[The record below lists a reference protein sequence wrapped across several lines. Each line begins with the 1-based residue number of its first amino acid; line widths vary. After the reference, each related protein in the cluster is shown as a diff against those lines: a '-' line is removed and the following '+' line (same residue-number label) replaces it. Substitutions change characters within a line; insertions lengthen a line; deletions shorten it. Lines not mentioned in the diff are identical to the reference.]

1 MYRSKSLLRV
11 TLALYLL
18 SATAMIVLAVEIV
31 LQTPVTNE
39 LYPGF
44 FFCSAKAGPARKR
57 GLAWYWWLP
66 IIALEF
72 YLFVLALLQLVQNVQ
87 YMRKRTLIFAR
98 PKYLFEVVLR
108 DSIWYFAFVICID
121 VATVIIWQRT
131 SGSVE
136 SGSQWTNGLLVPF
149 FAFVSS
155 RLNFDLRELN
165 RRKVEGEDVS
175 DVIGVSGEG
184 SENPT
189 GIAFVSDVRESNI
202 ISTVIED

>member
-1 MYRSKSLLRV
+1 
-11 TLALYLL
+11 
-18 SATAMIVLAVEIV
+18 
-31 LQTPVTNE
+31 
-39 LYPGF
+39 
-44 FFCSAKAGPARKR
+44 
-57 GLAWYWWLP
+57 
-66 IIALEF
+66 
-72 YLFVLALLQLVQNVQ
+72 VLALLQLVQNVQ

-189 GIAFVSDVRESNI
+189 GIAFVSDVRES
-202 ISTVIED
+202 VILGEFELRPVASRPGSDLRSRVVNGRTELHYKRVNFDKKYSPTIKPI